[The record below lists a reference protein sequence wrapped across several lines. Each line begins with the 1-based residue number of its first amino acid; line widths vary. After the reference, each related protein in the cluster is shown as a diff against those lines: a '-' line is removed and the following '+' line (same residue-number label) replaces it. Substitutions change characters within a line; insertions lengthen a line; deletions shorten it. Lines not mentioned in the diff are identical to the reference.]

1 MEQIKPGLVGETTI
15 TVTKDQT
22 ARHLGSGN
30 IDVYATPAMVALME
44 QTALSTID
52 PLLDKGQASVGTALD
67 IKHIAA
73 TPLGHKVRARAE
85 VIEVDRR
92 RVTFRVQA
100 WDEQELIGEGTHTR
114 FIIDTNRF
122 LDNLKAKAR

>member
-1 MEQIKPGLVGETTI
+1 MAQIKPGLVGETTI

-22 ARHLGSGN
+22 AQHLGSGS

-44 QTALSTID
+44 QAALSAID

-67 IKHIAA
+67 IKHLAA
-73 TPLGHKVRARAE
+73 TPLGHTIRAQAE
-85 VIEVDRR
+85 VTEVDRR

-100 WDEQELIGEGTHTR
+100 WDEKELIGEGTHTR
-114 FIIDTNRF
+114 FIIDIDRF
-122 LDNLKAKAR
+122 LDNLQAKAK

>member
-114 FIIDTNRF
+114 FIIDTDRF
-122 LDNLKAKAR
+122 LDNLKNKTN